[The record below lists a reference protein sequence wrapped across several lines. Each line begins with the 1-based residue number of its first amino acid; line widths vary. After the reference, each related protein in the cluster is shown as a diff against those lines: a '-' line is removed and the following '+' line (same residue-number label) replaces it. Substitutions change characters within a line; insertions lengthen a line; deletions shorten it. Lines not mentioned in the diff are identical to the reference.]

1 MNYARFFV
9 QISTSE
15 SASNETTS
23 HKPVYVDDSN
33 ITALHRLL
41 WNEQNNI
48 GNFLAKNRYTTLPNI
63 HKKKFLLKN
72 FIKI

>member
-1 MNYARFFV
+1 M

-15 SASNETTS
+15 SASNETIS

-41 WNEQNNI
+41 WNEQDNI
-48 GNFLAKNRYTTLPNI
+48 GNFLAKNRYKRFCNGNLN
-63 HKKKFLLKN
+63 LKVV
-72 FIKI
+72 